1 MSDINFDIDKI
12 VQFAR
17 ISLSDDDKKNL
28 ESSLR
33 SIIEYINKLMKVNVD
48 GVEPSAHAFPLC
60 NVLREDEVSE
70 SFSQEVALQNAPKQ
84 RNNLLIVPKVVE

>member
-17 ISLSDDDKKNL
+17 ISLSYDDKKNL

-33 SIIEYINKLMKVNVD
+33 SIIEYINKLMGVNVD
-48 GVEPSAHAFPLC
+48 GVEPSAHAFPLY
-60 NVLREDEVSE
+60 NVLREDEISE
-70 SFSQEVALQNAPKQ
+70 SFSQEIALQNAPKQ

>member
-33 SIIEYINKLMKVNVD
+33 SIIEYINKLMGVNVD
-48 GVEPSAHAFPLC
+48 GVEP
-60 NVLREDEVSE
+60 
-70 SFSQEVALQNAPKQ
+70 Q
-84 RNNLLIVPKVVE
+84 RLLNKVNKNGKGTFL